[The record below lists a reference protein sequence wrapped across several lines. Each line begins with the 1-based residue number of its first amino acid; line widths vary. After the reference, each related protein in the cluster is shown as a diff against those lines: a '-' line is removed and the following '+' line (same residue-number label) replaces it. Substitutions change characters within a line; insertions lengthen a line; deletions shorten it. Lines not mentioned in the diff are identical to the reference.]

1 MKDYRELKRMY
12 RTIREDPF
20 PPRIEL
26 AFVNEGGRYTLIY
39 EKVSWTIEGEDR
51 GLRYGENPDQ
61 PAAMYRLVNGAV
73 SLGSVEVFADG
84 AWLSSDVEL
93 LQSGKHP
100 GKINITDVDSA
111 LHILRYLQ
119 ERPCCVIVKHNNPSG
134 VAVADSLAEAYTR
147 AYFADR
153 IAAFGGAVVLNRT
166 VDRQTAEEIA
176 RTYCEVVAAPD
187 YEGEALDLLKTRKN
201 LRIMRISRMENLREF
216 AFRRYIDF
224 TSLLDGGLILQASFA
239 SSVRTAEDFFPAVA
253 EHQGMRYEI
262 ERKPTEKE
270 LEDMLFGWFVETG
283 VTSNSVIYV
292 KDGVTVGIGTG
303 EQDRVGV
310 AMIARDKAYV
320 KMADRLCWQR
330 FGVSWYELDDET
342 KRREIWEEVEE
353 ARGGLEG
360 AIMVSDAFFPFRDGV
375 DVGIREGITG
385 VVQPGG
391 SLRDHEVIQACNEA
405 GVTMVF
411 TGQRCFR
418 H

>member
-12 RTIREDPF
+12 RTIQEDPF

-26 AFVNEGGRYTLIY
+26 AFVNEGERYTLIY

-134 VAVADSLAEAYTR
+134 VAVADSLAEAYTK

-153 IAAFGGAVVLNRT
+153 IAAFGGAVVLNRA

-253 EHQGMRYEI
+253 EHQGVRYEI